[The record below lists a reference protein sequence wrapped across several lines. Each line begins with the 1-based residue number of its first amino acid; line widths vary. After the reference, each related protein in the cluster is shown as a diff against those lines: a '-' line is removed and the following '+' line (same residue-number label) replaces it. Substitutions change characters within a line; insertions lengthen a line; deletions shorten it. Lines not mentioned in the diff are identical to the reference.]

1 LIYHSSPLTHNPSF
15 NWYVLY
21 TKSRQEKKVAEKLME
36 LNIEA
41 YCPTRIVSKVWSDRT
56 KRVEEPLFKSYC
68 FVRVSDTERE
78 LVFQA
83 TGVVRYLFWLGKPA
97 IVKDTEIDTIKKWLN
112 EFDQSLITVGNLLKG
127 DTVEIK
133 NGVLIGEIA
142 SVQEKRG
149 KIVTLNLKSLGA
161 TITLDL
167 TKNLVESTNE
177 K

>member
-1 LIYHSSPLTHNPSF
+1 
-15 NWYVLY
+15 
-21 TKSRQEKKVAEKLME
+21 M
-36 LNIEA
+36 
-41 YCPTRIVSKVWSDRT
+41 
-56 KRVEEPLFKSYC
+56 
-68 FVRVSDTERE
+68 
-78 LVFQA
+78 
-83 TGVVRYLFWLGKPA
+83 
-97 IVKDTEIDTIKKWLN
+97 N

-149 KIVTLNLKSLGA
+149 KTLTLNLKSLGA